1 MRQVEGPWKG
11 AVSAQKALRGSVM
24 ETRELLGGTEEN
36 CVSLTIWLSDPPQYM
51 IAWALPVLK
60 LLFCSVPG
68 YTTVSK
74 STCVR
79 HTHSSAEAA
88 EMTTLQEIS
97 YFHLKDTMQL
107 GQSQLSS
114 PLSQVK
120 WWPFLW
126 GLLRPRN
133 ESLLFAFSQNVFSW
147 LSQQQHHIT
156 CVMNYSNYM
165 VKLPVLTF
173 CDGVFVNIFVVPLQ
187 LKTAIITRPC
197 ECAIPG
203 LGSRLGTWSAGLLDV
218 VPWGGPWTVWIFSWK
233 LSFCP

>member
-79 HTHSSAEAA
+79 HTHSSVEAA

-120 WWPFLW
+120 LWPFL
-126 GLLRPRN
+126 GGCCVQGTKVFFLLSAKMCFLGCHN
-133 ESLLFAFSQNVFSW
+133 NNTTLHVSW
-147 LSQQQHHIT
+147 
-156 CVMNYSNYM
+156 
-165 VKLPVLTF
+165 
-173 CDGVFVNIFVVPLQ
+173 
-187 LKTAIITRPC
+187 IIQT
-197 ECAIPG
+197 
-203 LGSRLGTWSAGLLDV
+203 TWS
-218 VPWGGPWTVWIFSWK
+218 SCQ
-233 LSFCP
+233 S